1 MSRAIRSA
9 FIHSKQAT
17 TGIVPLPWIEHRP
30 VGWFQTLFR
39 SRKRSQPSRPQ
50 TGGPFPSLKSDSG
63 ELPARKTPSSDRL
76 PSLSSQA
83 DTLVNALRAATFA
96 EPGPSIA
103 QLSSGGAQQFLRQ
116 LLTDP
121 QHPAADYR
129 LHQTRVGNFPCVIV
143 ELPEPKTGGQSHY
156 VGLLVTLSARKTPD
170 VLTPQQVRFF
180 TLEKRTDDV
189 DDPAT
194 VLCEW
199 TAKGER
205 RSFGSGPVPR
215 VERFLYALSGMAR

>member
-1 MSRAIRSA
+1 M
-9 FIHSKQAT
+9 
-17 TGIVPLPWIEHRP
+17 
-30 VGWFQTLFR
+30 GWFQTIFR
-39 SRKRSQPSRPQ
+39 ARKKPQPPRPL
-50 TGGPFPSLKSDSG
+50 TGGPFETMQHDSG
-63 ELPARKTPSSDRL
+63 ELLTHKTPSSDRL
-76 PSLSSQA
+76 PSVSVQA
-83 DTLVNALRAATFA
+83 DPFVAALRTAVFA
-96 EPGPSIA
+96 EPGPTYA
-103 QLSSGGAQQFLRQ
+103 KLSSGDAQPFLRH
-116 LLTDP
+116 LLNDP
-121 QHPAADYR
+121 KQPAADYR
-129 LHQTRVGNFPCVIV
+129 LHQARAGNFPCVIV
-143 ELPEPKTGGQSHY
+143 ELSEPQSGGQSHY
-156 VGLLVTLSARKTPD
+156 VGLLVTLSMRKTPD